1 MKISY
6 EFYPP
11 KDMNFKKVVEE
22 YARLSIFGPRFISI
36 TYGALGS
43 SQKNSI
49 GLIKAFKESH
59 NIDIVAH
66 LTLVGKTK
74 NQLDLIIDEFK
85 ELGVTKI
92 VALRGDVAEGN
103 FLAHKE
109 GFENTSEF
117 VESLINNGMEVIVSA
132 YPEPHPESSG
142 FNFDLNLLK
151 SKTLA
156 GAKQSISQFCFSSHD
171 YQRLITAIKH
181 HNINSE
187 LIAGI
192 MPIYNITSLCNMA
205 KRCGTNIPS
214 EIINQFSDD
223 VQKNEEASIKIC
235 IKQIEDLQSMG
246 INSFHF
252 YALNQSELLQK
263 ILSQVNL
270 S

>member
-1 MKISY
+1 
-6 EFYPP
+6 
-11 KDMNFKKVVEE
+11 MNFKKVVEE

-43 SQKNSI
+43 SQKNSL

-74 NQLDLIIDEFK
+74 NQLNLIIDEFK

-109 GFENTSEF
+109 GFANTSEF
-117 VESLINNGMEVIVSA
+117 VESLINSGMEVIVSA

-151 SKTLA
+151 A
-156 GAKQSISQFCFSSHD
+156 F
-171 YQRLITAIKH
+171 
-181 HNINSE
+181 
-187 LIAGI
+187 
-192 MPIYNITSLCNMA
+192 
-205 KRCGTNIPS
+205 
-214 EIINQFSDD
+214 
-223 VQKNEEASIKIC
+223 
-235 IKQIEDLQSMG
+235 
-246 INSFHF
+246 
-252 YALNQSELLQK
+252 
-263 ILSQVNL
+263 
-270 S
+270 